1 MRGLIVRVTTTA
13 AIFAALLSTLLSV
26 ATHASWPVM
35 ALRAGIALVLVSIL
49 GFLFG
54 LILMR
59 TALRRWYEEDQSV
72 QSSQGARGNR

>member
-13 AIFAALLSTLLSV
+13 AVFAALLSTLLS
-26 ATHASWPVM
+26 AAMHASWPVM
-35 ALRAGIALVLVSIL
+35 ALRAAIALVLVSVL

-59 TALRRWYEEDQSV
+59 TALRRWYEEDQAV
-72 QSSQGARGNR
+72 QSSRRVRGNR